1 MLVPPVPTAAATLA
15 TAATLARP
23 SPHPPMTT
31 AFASRILELRQAA
44 YTSENL
50 SYDLACI
57 DYIDALSCDSA
68 YVSCLTSVE
77 SDYYTYTGTDMAA
90 YSKMATGLSA
100 CYCNYGVQ
108 YLSCYYSAIEGT
120 ACVSYFGT
128 YDWRS
133 YESYW
138 YLDNCGTV
146 PPTLF
151 DGGGAKTTK
160 DAKPPTSVS
169 LDLQSVEVVTI
180 STPPPIPTYTYSP
193 LYQSTGNLLQ
203 DECAST
209 QFTLME
215 DVSTVYWAAYI
226 GCASNQPQCCPWTAM
241 SEFFPATVT
250 GNTTVTVTSTLTAGA
265 TKASGT
271 NVALN
276 AFPAPANQDQS
287 VLKHCASDYY
297 SISGQCCPS
306 NYWPFTRDLGGQ
318 TPCYS
323 SLAMVTQA
331 PTLTEGL
338 IGQPTDTQK
347 PTSAVIN
354 VVWAMSYPV
363 ESKSSLSKG
372 AIAGIVV
379 AAVVVI
385 AALAALSF
393 FLIRARRKNKILQQ
407 QQQQQPGAAVP
418 PLQPQYVQP
427 QQEGVPVAGLAAVPV
442 AYDPNKS
449 QGMVQVQ
456 PAPAGGYVYPTQQQQ
471 NLQPYP
477 PQQGYVDNR
486 ASLAPSSS
494 TPVSALAPQTTGT
507 TNVSELSTSG
517 LVSGAS
523 ISPGPAPI
531 AEADESA
538 AVAAAAAYQQ
548 QLYQQ
553 QVQQQYYQQ
562 QAQYN
567 PQGPQPPAPGYASA
581 LPVYGQPQPAQ
592 AVFQAAPAQA
602 QAQQAV
608 FHEAGDG
615 QPAPMAP
622 VEMASS
628 GEVVSPLSA
637 ATAQPTGHP
646 QGHPPH

>member
-15 TAATLARP
+15 TAVTLARP
-23 SPHPPMTT
+23 PLPAPPVTT
-31 AFASRILELRQAA
+31 AFASRMLELRQTA
-44 YTSENL
+44 YTSDNL

-68 YVSCLTSVE
+68 YISCLTSID
-77 SDYYTYTGTDMAA
+77 SDYYANTDTGLAA
-90 YSKMATGLSA
+90 YSSMASGISA

-108 YLSCYYSAIEGT
+108 YLSCYYGALENK
-120 ACVSYFGT
+120 ACISYFGT
-128 YDWRS
+128 YDWTS

-151 DGGGAKTTK
+151 AGGGEATTTK
-160 DAKPPTSVS
+160 ETKPPSIVS
-169 LDLQSVEVVTI
+169 LDLQSVQVVTI
-180 STPPPIPTYTYSP
+180 STPPPIPTYTYTP
-193 LYQSTGNLLQ
+193 LFQSTGSLLQ

-209 QFTLME
+209 QFTLLE

-226 GCASNQPQCCPWTAM
+226 GCASNQPQCCPWTAA

-265 TKASGT
+265 TAATGS

-276 AFPAPANQDQS
+276 AFPAPANQDQG

-323 SLAMVTQA
+323 SLPMVTEA

-363 ESKSSLSKG
+363 ASKGGLSKG
-372 AIAGIVV
+372 AVAGVSV
-379 AAVVVI
+379 AAVVVV

-393 FLIRARRKNKILQQ
+393 FLFRARRKNKALQQ
-407 QQQQQPGAAVP
+407 QQQPQQQPQQPGVAVP
-418 PLQPQYVQP
+418 PPQVQYVQP
-427 QQEGVPVAGLAAVPV
+427 QQEGLSVASVATVPV
-442 AYDPNKS
+442 AYDPNVP

-456 PAPAGGYVYPTQQQQ
+456 PAGGYVYLPTQQQ
-471 NLQPYP
+471 PYP
-477 PQQGYVDNR
+477 PQGYVDNR
-486 ASLAPSSS
+486 ASLAPSSL
-494 TPVSALAPQTTGT
+494 TPVSTLAPQTTGT
-507 TNVSELSTSG
+507 TNASELSTTG
-517 LVSGAS
+517 LVSGVLV
-523 ISPGPAPI
+523 SPGPAPI

-538 AVAAAAAYQQ
+538 VAAAAAAAAYQH

-553 QVQQQYYQQ
+553 QMQQQYYQQ
-562 QAQYN
+562 QFY
-567 PQGPQPPAPGYASA
+567 PQGQQPPAPGYVSA
-581 LPVYGQPQPAQ
+581 QPVYGQPQPQHAEL
-592 AVFQAAPAQA
+592 
-602 QAQQAV
+602 
-608 FHEAGDG
+608 HEAADG
-615 QPAPMAP
+615 QPAPVAP
-622 VEMASS
+622 VEMASP
-628 GEVVSPLSA
+628 GAADTPLPA
-637 ATAQPTGHP
+637 GATHP
-646 QGHPPH
+646 PVQAQGHPPQ